1 LAYSNLEKS
10 NVEVEKLELD
20 HKEEVETLLKERKV
34 LEDVQLKLES
44 EVGTLR

>member
-1 LAYSNLEKS
+1 M
-10 NVEVEKLELD
+10 EVEKLELD
-20 HKEEVETLLKERKV
+20 HKEEVETLLNERKV